1 MKTDGSTPSGNST
14 DSQQSSCG
22 PASRIAHSK
31 IVMKE
36 QLLRMVAV
44 WRAQHRK
51 VVFTNGCFDVLH
63 AGHVSLIEQAAAL
76 GDVLVVAVNSDA
88 SVRHA
93 KGEGRPVND
102 QNHRTLALAG
112 LPATDA
118 VVAFNEDTPVELLE
132 MVRPDVLVKGEEYSK
147 EQVVGGAFVEGYGG
161 QIVRTEMVEGVST
174 TGIIGRMKP
183 QADAPGH

>member
-1 MKTDGSTPSGNST
+1 M
-14 DSQQSSCG
+14 
-22 PASRIAHSK
+22 
-31 IVMKE
+31 
-36 QLLRMVAV
+36 
-44 WRAQHRK
+44 
-51 VVFTNGCFDVLH
+51 
-63 AGHVSLIEQAAAL
+63 
-76 GDVLVVAVNSDA
+76 VAVNSDA